1 MPDNNTQ
8 QGNQQAVGQPQQPSE
23 QVQQQQA
30 PQQVQQQ
37 QQAKPQ
43 QEGEKKQQ
51 PQQQKQQTIKNLK
64 KVPVDSS
71 NLDWVAYDPDTKQLF
86 IQFRSGGLYRYDK
99 VPKDIYNGLMSA
111 GSLGRF
117 HNIKIKWKYPY
128 TRLN

>member
-8 QGNQQAVGQPQQPSE
+8 QSNQQAVGQPQQPSE
-23 QVQQQQA
+23 QAQQQQA

-37 QQAKPQ
+37 QQATPQ
-43 QEGEKKQQ
+43 QEEEKKQQ
-51 PQQQKQQTIKNLK
+51 PQQQKQQTVKTLK

-99 VPKDIYNGLMSA
+99 VPKEVHKGLMEA
-111 GSLGRF
+111 GSKGRY
-117 HNIKIKWKYPY
+117 HNVKVKWKYPY